1 MFSVCC
7 LYSALY
13 FLLCACCLACC
24 VSFLLEA
31 VCWGVNCSQTA
42 AGLHFSLYHTTH
54 SPAPFWPRPRL
65 GGGPLTVCP
74 PRHSAL
80 MWRPAPHDSTPT
92 RGDPRRFTIPTSL
105 HTHTH
110 THPFFSFCWRLS
122 VGVSTAPGL
131 LRASTLFFLSHHTHS
146 PAPFWPPPSPG
157 RWSSDGLPAAPSCA
171 HVAGSATRFHSHT
184 GRPSK
189 VHHPHLPPHTHTHPF
204 FSSCWRLSVGVST
217 APGLPPAFFFIF
229 TASPSPTI
237 TFSSHPVVN
246 GDCPWPSHPHIQR
259 GRRPSAP
266 GSLRTN
272 SIAFLFGSFSGVLGS
287 KRLHAPSLHACKL
300 PDVTRP

>member
-1 MFSVCC
+1 MGCQ
-7 LYSALY
+7 
-13 FLLCACCLACC
+13 LLPDGCGPSL
-24 VSFLLEA
+24 
-31 VCWGVNCSQTA
+31 
-42 AGLHFSLYHTTH
+42 FSLSHHTFACPLLAPPPPGRW
-54 SPAPFWPRPRL
+54 SSDGVPAAPFCAHVAGSATRFHSHTGRPSKVHHPHL
-65 GGGPLTVCP
+65 P
-74 PRHSAL
+74 PH
-80 MWRPAPHDSTPT
+80 T
-92 RGDPRRFTIPTSL
+92 

-131 LRASTLFFLSHHTHS
+131 LRAFTLFFLSHHTHS